1 MTQLIFCLL
10 LSVLSLLPFLK
21 WLKGIAHSF
30 IISLL
35 LVLLFKEKKAL
46 TRKKKKKS
54 NSWYRRRQTRVSLIS
69 LTSFWPYSGCGS

>member
-1 MTQLIFCLL
+1 MVTQLIFCLL

-35 LVLLFKEKKAL
+35 LVLLFKEKKKISNQKE
-46 TRKKKKKS
+46 KKKLPGIGEG
-54 NSWYRRRQTRVSLIS
+54 RQEFLF
-69 LTSFWPYSGCGS
+69 LFH

>member
-46 TRKKKKKS
+46 TRKKKKKKVLPGIGEG
-54 NSWYRRRQTRVSLIS
+54 RQEFLF
-69 LTSFWPYSGCGS
+69 LFH

>member
-1 MTQLIFCLL
+1 MVTQLIFCLL

-46 TRKKKKKS
+46 TKKKKKKVLPGIGEG
-54 NSWYRRRQTRVSLIS
+54 RQEFL
-69 LTSFWPYSGCGS
+69 LFH